1 MGLFGRSK
9 QSVGLDIG
17 SGFVKVVVVDHSGD
31 QPEVSRV
38 AMRPLVADAIVEGEV
53 MDPGL
58 VADTVR
64 GLFQEMG
71 LKSKEVITAVGGH
84 DVIIKKIEMD
94 RMKESDAREV
104 IRWEAEQHVP
114 FDIKSVELDFQIL
127 NPLDEGLQMEV
138 LLVAAKRELVDNKV
152 SLLLDAGLSP
162 VAIDVDAFALHNA
175 FEHNYPE
182 AMEGIVALV
191 NIGHET
197 TNVNVLEDGNP
208 ILTRDI
214 PFGSRRVREDLQ
226 REKGLTAEQ
235 AEDVVQGREEL
246 DGLSTLVDS
255 SADEVAVGIER
266 ASAFLMTRQ
275 DGGGLGR
282 IYLSGGGARIPGMT
296 DALSRRMNLD
306 TDLVNPFEQVP
317 VQPAASET
325 ILMEEAA
332 PPWSDRALG
341 GGPLGERSPDGG
353 ADAGARPVLRAHQ
366 GDQLRHVCRDHVDPH
381 ELFEQYG
388 VRGRRGEHRLLPFEL
403 HSDSGHT
410 LQLARARRRQRSSHG
425 LAGRAYARGDSRI
438 A

>member
-71 LKSKEVITAVGGH
+71 LKSKDVITAVGGH

-127 NPLDEGLQMEV
+127 NPFDEGLQMEI

-191 NIGHET
+191 NVGHET
-197 TNVNVLEDGNP
+197 TNVNVLENGNP

-246 DGLSTLVDS
+246 ADLSTLVDA

-296 DALSRRMNLD
+296 SALSTRMNLE

-325 ILMEEAA
+325 ILLEEAA
-332 PPWSDRALG
+332 PMLLL
-341 GGPLGERSPDGG
+341 PLGL
-353 ADAGARPVLRAHQ
+353 ALRPL
-366 GDQLRHVCRDHVDPH
+366 
-381 ELFEQYG
+381 
-388 VRGRRGEHRLLPFEL
+388 
-403 HSDSGHT
+403 
-410 LQLARARRRQRSSHG
+410 
-425 LAGRAYARGDSRI
+425 
-438 A
+438 

>member
-64 GLFQEMG
+64 GLFQEIG

-127 NPLDEGLQMEV
+127 NPFDEGLQMEV

-191 NIGHET
+191 NVGHET

-235 AEDVVQGREEL
+235 AEDVVQGRE
-246 DGLSTLVDS
+246 DVADLSTLVDS

-282 IYLSGGGARIPGMT
+282 IYLSGGGARIPGMA
-296 DALSRRMNLD
+296 DALSRRMNLE

-325 ILMEEAA
+325 ILLEEAA
-332 PPWSDRALG
+332 PMLLL
-341 GGPLGERSPDGG
+341 PLGL
-353 ADAGARPVLRAHQ
+353 ALRPL
-366 GDQLRHVCRDHVDPH
+366 
-381 ELFEQYG
+381 
-388 VRGRRGEHRLLPFEL
+388 
-403 HSDSGHT
+403 
-410 LQLARARRRQRSSHG
+410 
-425 LAGRAYARGDSRI
+425 
-438 A
+438 